1 MLAGR
6 IISVYDFAREQQRGR
21 MTKAVLTTKV
31 NPTYD
36 DLPEVRYHFPRTYLA
51 QARAAVGDLIVYYE
65 PRRSTGELSSR
76 GGRQAYFA
84 VARVTSIEPDPNLA
98 DHFYAYTTDYLELDR
113 PVPFREGVHYYE
125 SALQRPDGQT
135 SKGAFGRA
143 VRPIPDREFEL
154 ILAAGFAA
162 DMRQPWDGQLTVP
175 TSPGL
180 ADEQAPY
187 DDGTAERP
195 MIETTLT
202 RPFRDEAFRRQVR
215 LAYGNRCAISGLKL
229 INGGGRPEVQAA
241 HIKPVASAGPDSVR
255 NGLAL
260 SGTLHWMFDRGLISV
275 DNDFRI
281 LRSGGMPDDV
291 ARLIRPEARLLL
303 PEEDTLRPHPSFLR
317 FHRERVFKR

>member
-1 MLAGR
+1 MA
-6 IISVYDFAREQQRGR
+6 
-21 MTKAVLTTKV
+21 KAVLTTKV

-51 QARAAVGDLIVYYE
+51 QATAAVGDWVVYYE
-65 PRRSTGELSSR
+65 PRRTSGDLSSR

-84 VARVTSIEPDPNLA
+84 VARITSIEPDPKLPE
-98 DHFYAYTTDYLELDR
+98 HFYAYMSDYLELDA
-113 PVPFREGVHYYE
+113 PVPFREGQHYYE
-125 SALQRPDGQT
+125 SALMRPDGQT

-154 ILAAGFAA
+154 ILAAGFAP
-162 DMRQPWDGQLTVP
+162 DLRPSWEQPSSTITP
-175 TSPGL
+175 PGL
-180 ADEQAPY
+180 AEEQVPFG
-187 DDGTAERP
+187 DGDERP

-215 LAYGNRCAISGLKL
+215 HAYGNRCAISGLKL

-241 HIKPVASAGPDSVR
+241 HIKPVASLGPDSVR

-275 DNDFRI
+275 DDDFRV
-281 LRSGGMPDDV
+281 LRAVGVPDDV

-303 PEEDTLRPHPSFLR
+303 PDDETLRPHPSFMR
-317 FHRERVFKR
+317 FHREKVFKGQ